1 MRGLAQKVTHSRS
14 HQRQRKRPG
23 GRMIEQHERAY
34 VARRARGRVS
44 NPCLPRGH
52 HRTYLH
58 QTPVSRTLEDCGGV
72 VLYAGWAWS
81 TFWPTLIGAVFPGSG
96 GPGQGPRAARSRH
109 RRRRRP

>member
-1 MRGLAQKVTHSRS
+1 MSYRHRAGNGETDTCEGWPQKVTHSRS

-58 QTPVSRTLEDCGGV
+58 QTPALALIIHAEASWAVAVCGV
-72 VLYAGWAWS
+72 V
-81 TFWPTLIGAVFPGSG
+81 
-96 GPGQGPRAARSRH
+96 
-109 RRRRRP
+109 